1 MEVGHMKEKE
11 IETKT
16 KLMEFSTALEFRY
29 GSGEISSFLYAI
41 TKMHRPRVIV
51 ELGTGYGVSTFWMAQ
66 ALKENKLGHIWSVD
80 NLENLTKSFEES
92 DTEFAGLKKTSLSHL
107 TGIAPSKFYKS
118 ASDALGLAKYISFLK
133 RNINLKEPRSLLSF
147 PFSSRKVDLLF
158 SDISHEP
165 DDILGVFAFFLPR
178 MSIASSIFIDSASTC
193 WPSYFCVENVVAML
207 NSGSIPSTVEEWL
220 SSKQKSQVLARKYSL
235 IHLTYKG
242 NGATQNSTAWIKI
255 QPKDARPYPLAEMWQ
270 S

>member
-1 MEVGHMKEKE
+1 MKEKE
-11 IETKT
+11 IEAKT
-16 KLMEFSTALEFRY
+16 KLMEFSAALEFRY
-29 GSGEISSFLYAI
+29 GSGEISSFLYSI
-41 TKMHRPRVIV
+41 TKMHRPRVII

-66 ALKENKLGHIWSVD
+66 ALKENGLGHIWSVD
-80 NLENLTKSFEES
+80 DLKNLTKSLEES
-92 DTEFAGLKKTSLSHL
+92 DPYVAGLKKTSFSHL

-133 RNINLKEPRSLLSF
+133 GNIHLKEPRSLLSF
-147 PFSSRKVDLLF
+147 PFSSKKVDLLF
-158 SDISHEP
+158 SDFSHEP

-193 WPSYFCVENVVAML
+193 WPSYFCLENVVAML
-207 NSGSIPSTVEEWL
+207 NSGSIPDGVGGRL
-220 SSKQKSQVLARKYSL
+220 SSKQKSQILSRKYSL

-242 NGATQNSTAWIKI
+242 NGSTQNSTAWIKI
-255 QPKDARPYPLAEMWQ
+255 EPKDARPYPLAKMWQ